1 MQNGKAEDTGLHR
14 GLKQR
19 HIVLMSL
26 GCAIGVGL
34 FLGSS
39 SAIKMAGPG
48 VILGYAIGGFFMYFI
63 MRALG
68 EMAVHDPSAGSFSQ
82 YARNHLGPAAGFTV
96 GWNYSLSNILFC
108 MSEITAVAIYMKYW
122 FPDTSQWIW
131 ALATFVIMIG
141 INLLNV
147 KFFGEFEYWFA
158 MIKVVAI
165 IFMIVSGLGVILFGI
180 GNGGIAVG
188 FGNLWNNGGFFPNG
202 LKGIFLSLFL
212 VMWAYGGMEMIAI
225 TAAEVKDPRKSLK
238 RAINNVFWRILVFY
252 IAAMVVLL
260 AVFPWAEIGTNG
272 SPFVHIFNKLGIPAA
287 AGILNFV
294 VITAALSSFNSNTYS
309 SVRIMFNLAKQGEAP
324 SLFAKVTKNGVPR
337 NAVLFFAALLFLSV
351 IGNYVVPEKIFM
363 YFASIGTL
371 TSFFTWGMILLS
383 QIKFRRSLTKEEVDK
398 LEFKMPLSSF
408 MPYVTLAVL
417 AYLVVLMAFTE
428 DTRLGVLVGVVWY
441 VLLVII
447 YFSKKKRT
455 EAEPFNAEG
464 SPRMD

>member
-1 MQNGKAEDTGLHR
+1 MKNANTVDSGLHR

-34 FLGSS
+34 FMGSS
-39 SAIKMAGPG
+39 SAIKIAGPA

-82 YARNHLGPAAGFTV
+82 YARNHLGPVAGFTV
-96 GWNYSLSNILFC
+96 GWNYSFSNILFC

-122 FPDTSQWIW
+122 FPDVSQWVW
-131 ALATFVIMIG
+131 ALLTFVIMIG

-165 IFMIVSGLGVILFGI
+165 LFMIASGLGVILFGF
-180 GNGGIAVG
+180 GNGGIALG
-188 FGNLWNNGGFFPNG
+188 FSNLWNNGGFFPNG
-202 LKGIFLSLFL
+202 MSGVFLSLFL
-212 VMWAYGGMEMIAI
+212 VMWAYGGMEMIAV
-225 TAAEVKDPRKSLK
+225 TAAEVNDPKKSLK
-238 RAINNVFWRILVFY
+238 RAINNVFWRILIFY
-252 IAAMVVLL
+252 IGAMVVLL

-272 SPFVHIFNKLGIPAA
+272 SPFVNIFNKLGIPYA

-294 VITAALSSFNSNTYS
+294 VITAALSSFNSNTYA
-309 SVRIMFNLAKQGEAP
+309 SVRLMFNLAEKGEAP
-324 SLFAKVTKNGVPR
+324 AIFAKVAKNGVPR
-337 NAVLFFAALLFLSV
+337 NAVLCFAALLFVSV
-351 IGNYVVPEKIFM
+351 VGNYLVPEKIFM

-383 QIKFRRSLTKEEVDK
+383 QIKFRKGLSKDEVEK
-398 LEFKMPLSSF
+398 LEYKMPLASF
-408 MPYVTLAVL
+408 MPYITLAVL
-417 AYLVVLMAFTE
+417 AYLIVLLAINA
-428 DTRLGVLVGVVWY
+428 DTQLGVIVGVVWY
-441 VLLVII
+441 ALLVTI
-447 YFSKKKRT
+447 YYVKKKRT
-455 EAEPFNAEG
+455 DVNELSTN
-464 SPRMD
+464 R

>member
-1 MQNGKAEDTGLHR
+1 MKNVNTEDSGLQQ

-39 SAIKMAGPG
+39 SAIKIAGPG

-82 YARNHLGPAAGFTV
+82 YARNHLGPIAGFTV

-108 MSEITAVAIYMKYW
+108 MSEITAVAIYMKFW
-122 FPDTSQWIW
+122 FPDVSQWVW
-131 ALATFVIMIG
+131 AFATFVIMIG

-147 KFFGEFEYWFA
+147 RFFGEFEYWFA

-165 IFMIVSGLGVILFGI
+165 IFMIVSGLGMILFGI
-180 GNGGIAVG
+180 GNGGIAIG

-202 LKGIFLSLFL
+202 LKGVFLSLFL
-212 VMWAYGGMEMIAI
+212 VMWAYGGMEMIAV

-252 IAAMVVLL
+252 IASMAVLL

-272 SPFVHIFNKLGIPAA
+272 SPFVNIFNKLGIPAA

-309 SVRIMFNLAKQGEAP
+309 SVRILFNLAERGEAP
-324 SLFAKVTKNGVPR
+324 SMFAKVTKNGVPR
-337 NAVLFFAALLFLSV
+337 NAVMFFAVLLFLSV
-351 IGNYVVPEKIFM
+351 IGNYLVPEKIFM

-371 TSFFTWGMILLS
+371 TSFFTWSMILLS
-383 QIKFRRSLTKEEVDK
+383 QIKFRKSLTRQEVQN
-398 LEFKMPLSSF
+398 LEYKMPLASF

-417 AYLVVLMAFTE
+417 AYLIVMLAVTE
-428 DTRLGVLVGVVWY
+428 DTRLGVIVGVVWY
-441 VLLVII
+441 GLLVSI
-447 YFSKKKRT
+447 FFGKKKRAAVK
-455 EAEPFNAEG
+455 EISAKG
-464 SPRMD
+464 